1 MLRRTAAPRQHGRWC
16 RPIVTR
22 SEVCG
27 TIVLIMNYLI
37 LVVARAVTYSG
48 SSYYITAAQAASQ
61 IPGVYKVLVAPTMTM
76 LVLVR

>member
-1 MLRRTAAPRQHGRWC
+1 
-16 RPIVTR
+16 
-22 SEVCG
+22 
-27 TIVLIMNYLI
+27 MNYLI

-61 IPGVYKVLVAPTMTM
+61 IPGVYKVLVAPMMTM